1 MNNKKANP
9 STKLGFKRPL
19 NHRDESKQH
28 ILDLIKKEQPSI
40 HRRNRSKVISLVSG
54 IAASLLLFFF
64 LTENNFSSLDPAT
77 TTIEED
83 VFVTSLL
90 MDTLLL
96 DETQLDEAIQEALLD
111 DFEDDLA
118 LN

>member
-9 STKLGFKRPL
+9 SAKLGFKRPL
-19 NHRDESKQH
+19 NHRDKSKQH
-28 ILDLIKKEQPSI
+28 ILDLIKKEQRSI
-40 HRRNRSKVISLVSG
+40 HRRSRSKVISLVSG

-64 LTENNFSSLDPAT
+64 LTENDPSSLAPA

-90 MDTLLL
+90 MDALLL
-96 DETQLDEAIQEALLD
+96 DETELDEAIQEALLD